1 MRKVDTKAYFLFLK
15 YILNEFNAFNAFFQG
30 LETRIHLLQP
40 KSVNFLFKV
49 CKNFLKDEL
58 LKSFN
63 AENVIN
69 IIFSLKE
76 NQKDLHEI
84 TFGFD
89 CNEYLNELMMQG
101 HEDIVTTVRENCLS
115 FYVTA
120 AEEIRK
126 RLPIN
131 NIFLSKLN
139 VFRPFVSLFNND
151 RETSFNDVSYIVKT
165 IGGFNEDDLK
175 KEWLALPLD
184 FTTEEKQSLSK
195 KTFDEMWKKILKC
208 QDSNNIDKYPNLK
221 SVLNAVRSLP
231 NSNADSERMFSFLSD
246 LKTKKRNKLSSDTV
260 NAICVL
266 KSALKT
272 RNETCINMKIEEKHL
287 SLMSPDKLYASTTKK
302 DQSTLKL
309 HAVDVRDIAGPSW
322 AD

>member
-30 LETRIHLLQP
+30 TRIHLLQS

-63 AENVIN
+63 AENVTN

-76 NQKDLHEI
+76 NQKHLHEI

-120 AEEIRK
+120 AEEIIK
-126 RLPIN
+126 GYL
-131 NIFLSKLN
+131 
-139 VFRPFVSLFNND
+139 
-151 RETSFNDVSYIVKT
+151 
-165 IGGFNEDDLK
+165 
-175 KEWLALPLD
+175 
-184 FTTEEKQSLSK
+184 
-195 KTFDEMWKKILKC
+195 
-208 QDSNNIDKYPNLK
+208 
-221 SVLNAVRSLP
+221 
-231 NSNADSERMFSFLSD
+231 
-246 LKTKKRNKLSSDTV
+246 
-260 NAICVL
+260 
-266 KSALKT
+266 
-272 RNETCINMKIEEKHL
+272 
-287 SLMSPDKLYASTTKK
+287 
-302 DQSTLKL
+302 
-309 HAVDVRDIAGPSW
+309 
-322 AD
+322 